1 MASFCTVLFDAPLLT
16 NNAKLMHVN
25 ATGIGEYSD
34 SSSATMG
41 PIDFIFVTSYLLN
54 FEFLLDEVPEL
65 LSLPRACVVYGAKEG
80 TEDAWRQAC
89 TTLDGT
95 CSVDFLCRN
104 PSDPRQS
111 PTNPLEHK
119 IPYGVHHTKMFLV
132 GYATGALRV
141 VIHTANLRFSD
152 IHHKAQGA
160 YIQDFPRKTASTSGD
175 SASTAF
181 EDSLV
186 QYIDTYG
193 YNKKYQWDDPTSSS
207 LSSSSSNHKVP
218 ITLAEQLRKY
228 DFSSATA
235 VLIPSIPGYH
245 KIGPKCPVGH
255 LKLRREIEK
264 LGLQQPSQ
272 NSPEGNEKDNYKSTA
287 ASGPIICQFSSIGS
301 LTKKYLHRLVYSM
314 DISRSRA
321 GSSGEKADINDEDDE
336 SIPLENKLQLVY
348 PTSDEICNSL
358 EGYRGGA
365 SVPAT
370 EKNVSKDFLQPLFR
384 KWASAANFLAALSL
398 PKDDDDD
405 DDDDNNAENP
415 LWKGTNVPHIKTY
428 FQLASN
434 EEKEEGMEWIVLS
447 SHNLS
452 KAAWGDVQN
461 STAYGEKRLFVRHW
475 ELGVLIAP
483 SMLGATRLVPWH
495 KKHGSKKD
503 KKSNAMPAVGDVT
516 VPLPYRHK
524 PLPYSEKDKPW
535 SVDQR
540 YVRLD
545 IFGRRSASD
554 A

>member
-1 MASFCTVLFDAPLLT
+1 
-16 NNAKLMHVN
+16 MHLN

-34 SSSATMG
+34 SSSAMMG

-65 LSLPRACVVYGAKEG
+65 LSLPRACVVYGTKEG

-104 PSDPRQS
+104 PSDPKQS

-141 VIHTANLRFSD
+141 VIHTANLRFGD
-152 IHHKAQGA
+152 INHKAQGA
-160 YIQDFPRKTASTSGD
+160 YIQDFPRKTASASGD
-175 SASTAF
+175 TASTAF

-193 YNKKYQWDDPTSSS
+193 YNKKYQWDDPTSSA
-207 LSSSSSNHKVP
+207 SSSSSDKKAP

-235 VLIPSIPGYH
+235 VLLPSTPGYH
-245 KIGPKCPVGH
+245 KIGPECPVGH
-255 LKLRREIEK
+255 LKLRREIETLALRQAPQHQLK
-264 LGLQQPSQ
+264 GDEKN
-272 NSPEGNEKDNYKSTA
+272 NSKNI
-287 ASGPIICQFSSIGS
+287 ASGPIVCQFSSLGS
-301 LTKKYLHRLVYSM
+301 LTKKYLHRLVFSM

-321 GSSGEKADINDEDDE
+321 GGSSKKADKDEDDE
-336 SIPLENKLQLVY
+336 SKPLENKLQLVY

-358 EGYRGGA
+358 EGYRGGG
-365 SVPAT
+365 SVPGT
-370 EKNVSKDFLQPLFR
+370 EKNVSKDFLRPLFR
-384 KWASAANFLAALSL
+384 KWASSVNFLAALSL

-405 DDDDNNAENP
+405 DDDDNAQNP

-428 FQLASN
+428 FQLAGN

-483 SMLGATRLVPWH
+483 SMLGATRLVPWS

-503 KKSNAMPAVGDVT
+503 KKNTTISAIGDAT

-524 PLPYSEKDKPW
+524 PLPYTEKDKPW
-535 SVDQR
+535 AVDQR